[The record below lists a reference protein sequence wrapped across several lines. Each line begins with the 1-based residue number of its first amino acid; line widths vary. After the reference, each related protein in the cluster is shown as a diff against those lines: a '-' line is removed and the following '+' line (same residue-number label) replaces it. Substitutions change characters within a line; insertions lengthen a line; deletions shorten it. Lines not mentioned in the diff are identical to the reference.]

1 MSLNKIAIV
10 TDSSTYIPPEETIGL
25 DIHVI
30 PLWLIWDDDRF
41 RDGVDIQPPEFY
53 QRLRSSKTMP
63 SSSQPSSGEFIS
75 LFKQLSKDFDAI
87 VAVLVSDKISGT
99 IASALAAQQ
108 ELSDLKIE
116 VVNSTHVSM
125 GLGYCVL
132 AAAQAAAE
140 GKSVEEV
147 VQAAQQMSGKINF
160 LFAVDTLEFL
170 RRGGRIGGAKALL
183 GTALSIKPLLHFT
196 DGQIEPLMQ
205 VRTKKRAI
213 ATMLDVAEERLAG
226 RPMAEATVLDVDNE
240 GEGDQVAEMVRQ
252 RFSVDKVIR
261 STVSPVVGTH
271 AGPGTVGLVFYAQD

>member
-1 MSLNKIAIV
+1 MSFNKIAIV
-10 TDSSTYIPPEETIGL
+10 TDSSTYIPAEETVGL

-41 RDGVDIQPPEFY
+41 RDGVDIQPAEFY

-63 SSSQPSSGEFIS
+63 SSSQPSSGEFVS
-75 LFKQLSKDFDAI
+75 LFKQLSKDYDAI

-116 VVNSTHVSM
+116 VVDSTHVSM

-132 AAAQAAAE
+132 AAARAAAE
-140 GKSVEEV
+140 GRSVEEV
-147 VQAAQQMSGKINF
+147 VQVAKRMSEKIHF

-183 GTALSIKPLLHFT
+183 GSALSIKPLLHFT
-196 DGQIEPLMQ
+196 NGQIEPLMQ
-205 VRTKKRAI
+205 VRTKKKAI

-226 RPMAEATVLDVDNE
+226 RPMAEVTVLDVDHE
-240 GEGDQVAEMVRQ
+240 EEGDRVADMVRQ
-252 RFSVDKVIR
+252 RFSVEKVIR

>member
-1 MSLNKIAIV
+1 MSFDKIAIV
-10 TDSSTYIPPEETIGL
+10 TDSSTYIPPEETVDL

-30 PLWLIWDDDRF
+30 PLWLIWDEDRF
-41 RDGVDIQPPEFY
+41 RDGVDIQPAEFY
-53 QRLRSSKTMP
+53 QRLRGSRTMP
-63 SSSQPSSGEFIS
+63 SSSQPSAGEFIS
-75 LFKQLSKDFDAI
+75 LFKQLSTNYDAI
-87 VAVLVSDKISGT
+87 VAVLVSEKLSGT
-99 IASALAAQQ
+99 VASALAAQQ

-147 VQAAQQMSGKINF
+147 VQAAQQMSEKIHF

-240 GEGDQVAEMVRQ
+240 EEGDQVAEMVRQ

>member
-1 MSLNKIAIV
+1 MSFDKIAIV
-10 TDSSTYIPPEETIGL
+10 TDSSTYIPPEETVDL

-30 PLWLIWDDDRF
+30 PLWLIWDEDRF
-41 RDGVDIQPPEFY
+41 RDGVDIQPAEFY
-53 QRLRSSKTMP
+53 QRLRGSKTMP
-63 SSSQPSSGEFIS
+63 SSSQPSAGEFIS
-75 LFKQLSKDFDAI
+75 LFKQLSKDYDAI

-116 VVNSTHVSM
+116 VVDSTHVSM

-132 AAAQAAAE
+132 AAARAAAE

-147 VQAAQQMSGKINF
+147 VQVAQQMSEKIHF

-205 VRTKKRAI
+205 VRTKKKAI

-240 GEGDQVAEMVRQ
+240 EEGDQVAEMVRQ

>member
-1 MSLNKIAIV
+1 MSFDKIAIV
-10 TDSSTYIPPEETIGL
+10 TDSSTYIPPEETVDL

-30 PLWLIWDDDRF
+30 PLWLIWDEDRF
-41 RDGVDIQPPEFY
+41 RDGVDIQPAEFY
-53 QRLRSSKTMP
+53 QRLRGSRTMP
-63 SSSQPSSGEFIS
+63 SSSQPSAGEFIS
-75 LFKQLSKDFDAI
+75 LFKQLSTDYDAI
-87 VAVLVSDKISGT
+87 VAVLVSEKLSGT
-99 IASALAAQQ
+99 VASALAAQQ

-147 VQAAQQMSGKINF
+147 VQAAQQMSEKIHF

-240 GEGDQVAEMVRQ
+240 EEGDQVAEMVRQ